1 MSLPRTGD
9 SWCPLP
15 WAGFQLAGSPITGC
29 FLVSSVSGPPCSE
42 LVEPNGAQG
51 DGCCW
56 RGSLGCSRDT
66 GFLSLPSPAFI
77 AASQPICSSMGSGY
91 LHGPLEVCTVNTLNR
106 QPQLPIY
113 FSLQHP
119 LPMLSFALSTLLPF
133 QSLWLL
139 PVLLRILI
147 QHNPGPS
154 PQTHPPAHQLTE
166 LTLFGDTCL
175 T

>member
-1 MSLPRTGD
+1 MLSGYSFFVTPQPR
-9 SWCPLP
+9 LY
-15 WAGFQLAGSPITGC
+15 
-29 FLVSSVSGPPCSE
+29 
-42 LVEPNGAQG
+42 
-51 DGCCW
+51 
-56 RGSLGCSRDT
+56 
-66 GFLSLPSPAFI
+66 
-77 AASQPICSSMGSGY
+77 AASQPICSSVGSGY
-91 LHGPLEVCTVNTLNR
+91 LHGPLEVCTVNNTLNR

-154 PQTHPPAHQLTE
+154 PQPHPPAHQLTE
-166 LTLFGDTCL
+166 LTLFRRHMFNLAHSCDSSFSSSQKQCFF
-175 T
+175 